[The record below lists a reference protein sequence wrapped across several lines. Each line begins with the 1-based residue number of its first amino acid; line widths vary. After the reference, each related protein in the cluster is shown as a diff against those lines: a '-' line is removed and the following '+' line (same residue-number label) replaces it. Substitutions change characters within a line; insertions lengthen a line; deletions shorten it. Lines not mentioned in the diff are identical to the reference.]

1 MMQEMCHSCGNGWM
15 CLGLK
20 GFFLLFHAIKYNA
33 SGDTRNR
40 YLIAMPGICDSLQ
53 KKETKIVRA

>member
-1 MMQEMCHSCGNGWM
+1 M

-20 GFFLLFHAIKYNA
+20 GFFLLFHAIKHNA
-33 SGDTRNR
+33 SGDTRSR
-40 YLIAMPGICDSLQ
+40 YLVAMPGIGDALQ